1 MEGRCEAHDGGPNF
15 FKKALWGHF
24 DGALGCSNASG
35 VRYTSLDTAEITTCV
50 TAVDAFVLDLTCHGL
65 VASQG

>member
-15 FKKALWGHF
+15 FKKTLWGHF
-24 DGALGCSNASG
+24 DGAPGCSNVSG
-35 VRYTSLDTAEITTCV
+35 VQYTSLNVAEIMMCV
-50 TAVDAFVLDLTCHGL
+50 TAVDAFMLDSTCHRL

>member
-1 MEGRCEAHDGGPNF
+1 MEGRHKAYDGGPNF

-24 DGALGCSNASG
+24 DGALGCSNVSG
-35 VRYTSLDTAEITTCV
+35 VWYTSLDVAEITTCV
-50 TAVDAFVLDLTCHGL
+50 TAVDAFVLDSMCHRL

>member
-15 FKKALWGHF
+15 FKKALWGCF
-24 DGALGCSNASG
+24 DGALGCSNALD
-35 VRYTSLDTAEITTCV
+35 VRYMSLGAAEITMCV

-65 VASQG
+65 VASQR